1 MKIYIDSEEISDK
14 FKKLMKKL
22 LKTTVKLSKCGLKKV
37 RVEVS
42 FVDKKEIKRLNK
54 EFRQIDKETD
64 VLSFPVLDLKP
75 MQKVNINDFIEDFD
89 PETKSLMLGDI
100 IICNDVAKK
109 NAEEYGHSYER
120 EVCYLVVHGC
130 LHLLGY
136 DHMEEEDKKLMRVME
151 ETVLTKYKITRNE
164 ND

>member
-1 MKIYIDSEEISDK
+1 MKIYIDTEEISDK

-22 LKTTVKLSKCGLKKV
+22 LKTTIKLSKCGLKKV

-75 MQKVNINDFIEDFD
+75 MQKVDINDFIEDFD
-89 PETKSLMLGDI
+89 PETNSLMLGDI

-136 DHMEEEDKKLMRVME
+136 DHMEEDDKKLMRAME

>member
-1 MKIYIDSEEISDK
+1 MKICIDSEEISDK

-136 DHMEEEDKKLMRVME
+136 DHMEEEDKKLMRAME

>member
-1 MKIYIDSEEISDK
+1 MKICIDSEEISDK

>member
-1 MKIYIDSEEISDK
+1 MNIYIDSEEISEK
-14 FKKLMKKL
+14 FKKLMEKL
-22 LKTTVKLSKCGLKKV
+22 LKTTIKLSKCGLKKV

-64 VLSFPVLDLKP
+64 VLSFPVLDLVP
-75 MQKVNINDFIEDFD
+75 MQKVSIKDFMEDFD

-136 DHMEEEDKKLMRVME
+136 DHMEEEDKKLMRAME

>member
-1 MKIYIDSEEISDK
+1 MKIYIDTEEISDK

-22 LKTTVKLSKCGLKKV
+22 LKTTIKLSKCGLKKV
-37 RVEVS
+37 SVEVS

-75 MQKVNINDFIEDFD
+75 MQKVDINDFIEDFD
-89 PETKSLMLGDI
+89 PETNSLMLGDI

-136 DHMEEEDKKLMRVME
+136 DHMEEDDKKLMRAME